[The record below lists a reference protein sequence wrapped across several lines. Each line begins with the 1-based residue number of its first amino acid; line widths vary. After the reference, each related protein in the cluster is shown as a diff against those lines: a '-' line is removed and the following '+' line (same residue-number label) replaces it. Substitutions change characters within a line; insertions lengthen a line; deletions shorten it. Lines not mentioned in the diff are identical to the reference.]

1 MCVQRSDMR
10 LVWLKT
16 RWLLQDHWKTLAIW
30 GAGALL
36 FLFAPWAS
44 AEAARLENPG
54 NDQFYSGIGAI
65 SGWKCDVSGPLTIR
79 FNGGQPVSLI
89 YGSERLD
96 TRQVCGDMNNG
107 FAVLWNWALLGDGR
121 HTARVYDNGNLFAQ
135 ATFEVR
141 TLGTEFLRGFE
152 EDTGGNFAWN
162 ENTQHFEMRGMFRFE
177 YDEDKE
183 SLEQYLEREEQYL
196 ERLEQYRVQLDRRP
210 PAWHAPAAQLENP
223 GDGQLYSGIGVIS
236 GWKCDVSG
244 PLTIRFNGGQPVSLI
259 YGSERADT
267 EPVCGDT
274 DNGFVALWNWALLGD
289 GIHTARAYDNGVAFA
304 EITFQ
309 VGTAGGEWWSGTRCH
324 PANPQTCWVE
334 TLISTLPIP
343 SSPSSKIGYDGGF
356 WSDRP
361 SGAGLWNT
369 YFKWNAST
377 QHFEVV
383 ARRQYQPFSPPEPP
397 ESWRWQERS
406 FADRP
411 DDLTGPQI
419 HIYYAEP
426 SDARG
431 RYDRIGYISAAV
443 QDAQRWLAARTDQ
456 GRAFRIDTYQGRP
469 DVTTLPL
476 DVTTAEMQAANLP
489 ETVFDTPILPGGV
502 SLYNLERRDPN
513 KLHFVFIAA
522 PPALDEDSWRSICGV
537 ASPRTGV
544 AVMFSGRPFLPQHGN
559 SFCGSQTEIFL
570 HEVFHLLGA
579 VHPDAPHADGTS
591 HVAYIPFEIDE
602 GSFDEDGNRLG
613 RADSLPKRRDLM
625 QPGAGRESE
634 LDIGSDDYYFHPEK
648 TPVWPPPH
656 YDTVDSPFFTD
667 GPWTDVTRTVSA
679 HLQPSSR
686 ASLSPMGAVRDL
698 PLPHELEAVEES
710 WCPGPWL
717 GTTIPPFRP

>member
-1 MCVQRSDMR
+1 MTV
-10 LVWLKT
+10 
-16 RWLLQDHWKTLAIW
+16 AI
-30 GAGALL
+30 
-36 FLFAPWAS
+36 
-44 AEAARLENPG
+44 RPG
-54 NDQFYSGIGAI
+54 
-65 SGWKCDVSGPLTIR
+65 
-79 FNGGQPVSLI
+79 
-89 YGSERLD
+89 
-96 TRQVCGDMNNG
+96 
-107 FAVLWNWALLGDGR
+107 
-121 HTARVYDNGNLFAQ
+121 VYDNGNLFAQ

-152 EDTGGNFAWN
+152 GGNNMSWDGASLYLTWN
-162 ENTQHFEMRGMFRFE
+162 ENTQHFEVQGLRE
-177 YDEDKE
+177 HDKE
-183 SLEQYLEREEQYL
+183 SWEQYRA
-196 ERLEQYRVQLDRRP
+196 RLEQYRVQLDRRP

-244 PLTIRFNGGQPVSLI
+244 PLTIRFNGGQPVSLL

-309 VGTAGGEWWSGTRCH
+309 VGTAGGELWSGTHCH
-324 PANPQTCWVE
+324 PANLQTCWVQ
-334 TLISTLPIP
+334 TFSNTLPI
-343 SSPSSKIGYDGGF
+343 SSKIGYDGWF

-369 YFKWNAST
+369 YFKWNANT

-383 ARRQYQPFSPPEPP
+383 ARRQYQPFSPREPP

-411 DDLTGPQI
+411 DDLDGPQI

-426 SDARG
+426 SDARA
-431 RYDRIGYISAAV
+431 RYDKIGYISAAV

-476 DVTTAEMQAANLP
+476 DVTTAEMQAANLA
-489 ETVFDTPILPGGV
+489 ETIFDTPLLPGGV
-502 SLYNLERRDPN
+502 SLTALGHRDPN
-513 KLHFVFIAA
+513 KLHFVFIGA
-522 PPALDEDSWRSICGV
+522 PPALSEDSGGSTCGV
-537 ASPRTGV
+537 AAPRTGV
-544 AVMFSGRPFLPQHGN
+544 AVMFSGLPFLPQHGN
-559 SFCGSQTEIFL
+559 AFCGDEMLIFL

-579 VHPDAPHADGTS
+579 VHPAAPHADGTS
-591 HVAYIPFEIDE
+591 HIERRGFDIDE
-602 GSFDEDGNRLG
+602 GSFDEDGRRLG
-613 RADSLPKRRDLM
+613 KADSLPKRHDLM
-625 QPGAGRESE
+625 QPGGWGLFFESE

-648 TPVWPPPH
+648 TPVWPPPQ

-686 ASLSPMGAVRDL
+686 ASLSPMGAVSDL

-710 WCPGPWL
+710 WCPGPWW
-717 GTTIPPFRP
+717 GP